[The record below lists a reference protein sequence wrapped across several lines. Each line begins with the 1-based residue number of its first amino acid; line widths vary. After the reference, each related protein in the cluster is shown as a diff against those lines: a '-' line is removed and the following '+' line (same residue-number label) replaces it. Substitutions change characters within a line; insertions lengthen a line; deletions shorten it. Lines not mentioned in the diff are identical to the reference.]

1 MGSRALVT
9 GGAGFI
15 GSHLVRG
22 LLEDGVTVRVL
33 DDLSSGS
40 RENLS
45 EVLSDVEL
53 VEADLRDPEVCARA
67 CQGVDVV
74 YHQAAVPSVPRSVA
88 EPERTFAVNVVGTHG
103 LLLAAREAG
112 VGRVVQASS
121 SSIYGDQPELPKR
134 ESMRLHPRSPYAAQK
149 ASAELLGRAFSASM
163 GLQVVALRYFN
174 VYGPRQNPKAAY
186 AAVIAAFADA
196 ALRGVPATIH
206 GDGLQTRDFTYV
218 SDVVAANVAAG
229 AAEGA
234 GGQAFNIAGGQRI
247 SILDIHTEIARITGR
262 EDLPPV
268 HAPTRAGDVRD
279 SLASVDAARDVLGW
293 TPTVPLATGLERT
306 VAAMKP

>member
-1 MGSRALVT
+1 MT
-9 GGAGFI
+9 GGAGVI

-22 LLEDGVTVRVL
+22 LLESGVAVRVL

-40 RENLS
+40 RDNLA
-45 EVLSDVEL
+45 EVLGDVEL
-53 VEADLRDPEVCARA
+53 IEADLRDRAVCARA
-67 CQGVDVV
+67 CQGIEVV
-74 YHQAAVPSVPRSVA
+74 YHQGAVPSVPRSVA
-88 EPERTFAVNVVGTHG
+88 EPERTFEVNVVGTHG

-112 VGRVVQASS
+112 VRRVVQASS
-121 SSIYGDQPELPKR
+121 SSIYGDQPELPKH
-134 ESMRLHPRSPYAAQK
+134 EGMRLHPRSPYAAQK

-163 GLQVVALRYFN
+163 GQQVVALRYFN

-196 ALRGVPATIH
+196 ALRGVAATIH

-218 SDVVAANVAAG
+218 SDVVAANIAAG

-234 GGQAFNIAGGQRI
+234 AGQAFNIAGGQRI

-268 HAPTRAGDVRD
+268 HAATREGDVRD

-306 VAAMKP
+306 VEAMRA